1 MRCQDIM
8 KRDVYFVTPDTTV
21 DIAAGKMRAY
31 EVGFLPVC
39 NTSLRVLGTITD
51 RDIAL
56 RIVAENRPSDTFV
69 RHAMTNEVV
78 ACRPDDDV
86 RAAESLMGT
95 YRKSRI
101 MIIDDTDRLVGVIS
115 LSDVVHRERKGR
127 AVQTMRAVTLR
138 ELQA

>member
-31 EVGFLPVC
+31 GVGFLPVC

-51 RDIAL
+51 RDITCRL
-56 RIVAENRPSDTFV
+56 VADGRPSDTFV
-69 RHAMTNEVV
+69 RHVMTNEVV

-86 RAAESLMGT
+86 RTAEALMST

-101 MIIDDTDRLVGVIS
+101 MCIDETERLCGVIS

-127 AVQTMRAVTLR
+127 AVETMRAVTFR
-138 ELQA
+138 ELQP